1 MELKQEVL
9 KILEENR
16 GQSISGSALAKKLF
30 VTRSAIWKAIKS
42 LQKEGYN
49 IIATTNKGYCLAP
62 DNDIVSAES
71 ILPFLHGTAAS
82 FTLDVRKTVTSTNTI
97 AKEMASQG
105 AKEGTVIIAKE
116 QTAGRGRLGRSFYS
130 PTATGIYFSVL
141 LRPKLTIQ
149 DSMLITTA
157 VAVIVAQAIERIA
170 QVPVGIKWVNDIF
183 IGPKK
188 VCGILTEASINFEN
202 GGLEY
207 AIVGIGI
214 NISTNGFPEEIK
226 EIAGAVF
233 EEKPE
238 DAPVTSML
246 VADILN
252 HIAKDIDI
260 LSSKEYLD
268 EYRKRSFLL
277 GQEVLVMKGS
287 EILPAKAIAI
297 DEKARL
303 VVEYQ
308 NKEQEALVSGEVSVR
323 PSPQKL

>member
-1 MELKQEVL
+1 
-9 KILEENR
+9 
-16 GQSISGSALAKKLF
+16 
-30 VTRSAIWKAIKS
+30 
-42 LQKEGYN
+42 
-49 IIATTNKGYCLAP
+49 
-62 DNDIVSAES
+62 
-71 ILPFLHGTAAS
+71 
-82 FTLDVRKTVTSTNTI
+82 
-97 AKEMASQG
+97 
-105 AKEGTVIIAKE
+105 
-116 QTAGRGRLGRSFYS
+116 
-130 PTATGIYFSVL
+130 
-141 LRPKLTIQ
+141 
-149 DSMLITTA
+149 MLITTA